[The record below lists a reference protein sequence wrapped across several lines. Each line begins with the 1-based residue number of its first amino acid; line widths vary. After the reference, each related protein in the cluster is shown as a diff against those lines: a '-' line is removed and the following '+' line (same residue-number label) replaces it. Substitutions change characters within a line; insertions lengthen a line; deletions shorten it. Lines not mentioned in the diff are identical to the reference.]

1 MVYARNVF
9 EAVRRV
15 IINKNSN
22 VIVVYKDST
31 IILSKEDLL
40 QKSQINITQIVK
52 KFCKDVMKDADNAQV
67 QTNSNF
73 NLA

>member
-40 QKSQINITQIVK
+40 QKSQIDITQIVK